1 MNTSEHEMES
11 NIEVIKDIDE
21 GDAEPAF
28 YSLSDGVRP
37 QKSNASFNYSAR
49 KKIEEYL
56 ENKTLGKLT
65 YDAFDDVG

>member
-1 MNTSEHEMES
+1 M
-11 NIEVIKDIDE
+11 EVIREMDE

-28 YSLSDGVRP
+28 YSVSEGVKP

-49 KKIEEYL
+49 RKIEEYL

-65 YDAFDDVG
+65 YDAFDEVG